1 MSNPAEID
9 DLIGVLR
16 GPALPCELA
25 DEHRAVAAMVGA
37 FHSSEGQ
44 TRMRSTSRRARVGI
58 LIATGI
64 IGFGGVAAAGPG
76 GVFDSDE
83 QTQEA
88 TTTTTEAVV
97 EPTTTV
103 ATSVE
108 VTTTVATTLAS
119 TTVPAPEE
127 ATAVVAEVPAGEVA
141 LVPASDDPD
150 TEFDETM
157 CLEGNHGKTVSAVA
171 RGELV
176 IPDIDVRDAAHSSCG
191 KQDTIAEP
199 EETVESEDDA
209 DDAAEATEGPGSAKE
224 KKSNNG
230 NGNGNGRGRGNGK
243 AD

>member
-25 DEHRAVAAMVGA
+25 DEHRTVAAMVGA

-83 QTQEA
+83 QTQES

-108 VTTTVATTLAS
+108 VTTTVAATLPT

-127 ATAVVAEVPAGEVA
+127 ATAMVAEVPAGEVEP
-141 LVPASDDPD
+141 VPAIDDPATD
-150 TEFDETM
+150 FDETM

-191 KQDTIAEP
+191 KQDKIAEP
-199 EETVESEDDA
+199 EETVDAEDDA
-209 DDAAEATEGPGSAKE
+209 DEATEGQGSAKE
-224 KKSNNG
+224 KKPN

-243 AD
+243 GD